1 MKNNVKTAA
10 LLAGLGGLMMLM
22 GSALGGRGG
31 LFIGLVLGLGMT
43 AGAYWF
49 SDRLAIAAARAREV
63 GPAEAPE
70 YHAMV
75 ADLAQRAEIPM
86 PRLYIA
92 QNPQPNAFAT
102 GRNPQ
107 HAAVCINTGLLDV
120 LSPDQVRGV
129 LAHEIAHV
137 RNRDILTSSVAAAIA
152 QSISFAAN
160 MAMWGALFGGGDRD
174 REGGNP
180 LAALLLMVLGPMA
193 AGVIQMAISRSR
205 EYEADAFAARLLG
218 TGEPLAQAL
227 ERLELGAQRIPAAV
241 NPAQAPAYIVN
252 PLRGRSGGGMAQMFS
267 THPATADRI
276 ARLRGGEW
284 R

>member
-102 GRNPQ
+102 GRNPN

-180 LAALLLMVLGPMA
+180 VAALLLMVLGPMA

-227 ERLELGAQRIPAAV
+227 ERLELGAQRIPAQV

-252 PLRGRSGGGMAQMFS
+252 PLRGRTGGGMAQMFS